1 MTSDAM
7 ALVLT
12 LLATSVGF
20 CISTI
25 VLAFAWRR
33 ARREQFARI
42 ANELGE
48 INGRVD
54 RVVTAVDAIAV
65 EVERI
70 GEAERFAAKALA
82 SKSGV
87 SSEGRIITP
96 H

>member
-1 MTSDAM
+1 MSDMVTIA
-7 ALVLT
+7 LT
-12 LLATSVGF
+12 LLVLATGF

-33 ARREQFARI
+33 ERTRQLSEVSHELESMNARFDRL
-42 ANELGE
+42 AN
-48 INGRVD
+48 
-54 RVVTAVDAIAV
+54 AVDTIAL

-82 SKSGV
+82 SRSSKSL
-87 SSEGRIITP
+87 EGRVITP

>member
-1 MTSDAM
+1 MDDM
-7 ALVLT
+7 MKIVFT
-12 LLATSVGF
+12 LLVISTGF

-33 ARREQFARI
+33 ARMEQFARI
-42 ANELGE
+42 ATELEG
-48 INGRVD
+48 INARVD
-54 RVVTAVDAIAV
+54 QVVTAVDTIAV

-82 SKSGV
+82 SRVGLSA
-87 SSEGRIITP
+87 EGRVITP

>member
-1 MTSDAM
+1 MSDMTVLA
-7 ALVLT
+7 LT
-12 LLATSVGF
+12 LLAISTGF

-33 ARREQFARI
+33 ARKEQFARI
-42 ANELGE
+42 ANELEG
-48 INGRVD
+48 INARVD
-54 RVVTAVDAIAV
+54 RVVTAVDTIAV

-82 SKSGV
+82 SRAGLSV
-87 SSEGRIITP
+87 EGRVITP

>member
-1 MTSDAM
+1 MSDM
-7 ALVLT
+7 MKIVFVLLVLST
-12 LLATSVGF
+12 GF

-33 ARREQFARI
+33 ARKEQLTRI
-42 ANELGE
+42 ATELETIGA
-48 INGRVD
+48 RVD
-54 RVVTAVDAIAV
+54 RVSTAIDTIAV

-82 SKSGV
+82 ARGV
-87 SSEGRIITP
+87 APIEGRVITP

>member
-1 MTSDAM
+1 MSDM
-7 ALVLT
+7 MKITITLLVLST
-12 LLATSVGF
+12 GF

-33 ARREQFARI
+33 ARNEKLTRI
-42 ANELGE
+42 ATDLEAIGA
-48 INGRVD
+48 RVD
-54 RVVTAVDAIAV
+54 RLGTAVDTIAV

-82 SKSGV
+82 ASGRA
-87 SSEGRIITP
+87 SPEGRVITP